1 MRFRKVGEDK
11 IRCVITKEEME
22 QNGIELGD
30 FVSNQEKTQSFI
42 RDILA
47 EACET
52 LGMETHAK
60 AYSVQMTVM
69 PEGDIALLI
78 SPDSNSG
85 LATAIEELKKHLTG
99 LQETLSSTKGLMS
112 DSTASQSPA
121 EATRAIASNA
131 GTHDV
136 KSIKASKLDDSA
148 KDEVTAQY
156 SDTPLWAILP
166 DLDAAIALC
175 RTVPKFEGVTSCLY
189 RYGDDYYI
197 KLNFELT
204 RRQISAII
212 LVVAEYA
219 SQMFT
224 ETFDGAFLYEHGSV
238 ICDDCI
244 NKLATL

>member
-1 MRFRKVGEDK
+1 MKFKRIGEDK

-22 QNGIELGD
+22 QNGMELGD
-30 FVSNQEKTQSFI
+30 FVSDQEKTQSFI

-69 PEGDIALLI
+69 PQGDVALLI
-78 SPDSNSG
+78 SPDSSSG

-99 LQETLSSTKGLMS
+99 LQETLSTTKNAPPTISASTS
-112 DSTASQSPA
+112 DVPVQ
-121 EATRAIASNA
+121 NA
-131 GTHDV
+131 NV
-136 KSIKASKLDDSA
+136 LKDDR
-148 KDEVTAQY
+148 DEVTSQY
-156 SDTPLWAILP
+156 LDTPLWAILP
-166 DLDAAIALC
+166 DLDASIELC
-175 RTVPKFEGVTSCLY
+175 RHIPKYEGIQSALY

-204 RRQISAII
+204 RRQISEVI
-212 LVVAEYA
+212 LVIAEFA

-224 ETFDGAFLYEHGSV
+224 ESFDGAFLLEHGDL

-244 NKLATL
+244 NVLSQI

>member
-1 MRFRKVGEDK
+1 MKFKRIGEDK

-22 QNGIELGD
+22 QNGMELGD
-30 FVSNQEKTQSFI
+30 FVSDQEKTQSFI

-69 PEGDIALLI
+69 PQGDVALLI
-78 SPDSNSG
+78 SPDSSSG

-99 LQETLSSTKGLMS
+99 LQETLSTTKN
-112 DSTASQSPA
+112 TPP
-121 EATRAIASNA
+121 AIAASTSDVPVQNA
-131 GTHDV
+131 TVLKDER
-136 KSIKASKLDDSA
+136 
-148 KDEVTAQY
+148 DEVTDQY
-156 SDTPLWAILP
+156 LDTPLWAILP
-166 DLDAAIALC
+166 DLDASIELC
-175 RTVPKFEGVTSCLY
+175 RHIPKYKGIKSVLY

-204 RRQISAII
+204 RRQISAVI
-212 LVVAEYA
+212 LVIAEFA

-224 ETFDGAFLYEHGSV
+224 ESFDGAFLLEHGDL
-238 ICDDCI
+238 ICDDCV
-244 NKLATL
+244 NVLSKV

>member
-1 MRFRKVGEDK
+1 MKFKKIGEDK

-30 FVSNQEKTQSFI
+30 FVSDQEKTQSFI

-69 PEGDIALLI
+69 PEGDVALLI
-78 SPDSNSG
+78 SPDSHQG
-85 LATAIEELKKHLTG
+85 LETAIEELKKHLTG
-99 LQETLSSTKGLMS
+99 LQETLSTTKPEAVASSPIPKSTK
-112 DSTASQSPA
+112 
-121 EATRAIASNA
+121 
-131 GTHDV
+131 DV
-136 KSIKASKLDDSA
+136 KLKAPSIDDEQ
-148 KDEVTAQY
+148 KDEITGQY
-156 SDTPLWAILP
+156 LETPLWAILP
-166 DLDAAIALC
+166 DLDSAISLC
-175 RTVPKFEGVTSCLY
+175 KKLPQYEGMESVLY

-204 RRQISAII
+204 RRQISSIV

-219 SQMFT
+219 AQMFT
-224 ETFDGAFLYEHGSV
+224 EAFDGAFLYEHGKV
-238 ICDDCI
+238 VCKDCVA
-244 NKLATL
+244 KLAAI